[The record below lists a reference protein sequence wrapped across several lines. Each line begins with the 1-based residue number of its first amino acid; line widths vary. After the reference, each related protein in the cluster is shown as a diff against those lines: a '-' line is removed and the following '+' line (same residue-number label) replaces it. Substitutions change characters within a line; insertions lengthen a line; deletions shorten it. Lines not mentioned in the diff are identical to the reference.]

1 MITGLL
7 FTLAQKPLVP
17 ANDRH
22 FEGRT
27 FPKSVTPKAKKRLS
41 GDTILV
47 ATAGTVSLVLA
58 LAGAVLLMAAF
69 STWSFDP
76 AGGLHVQTAG
86 LTFTLFS
93 GAVS

>member
-17 ANDRH
+17 ANDLCAQ
-22 FEGRT
+22 GRP
-27 FPKSVTPKAKKRLS
+27 FPKSVTPKAKKRPS
-41 GDTILV
+41 GDTVLV
-47 ATAGTVSLVLA
+47 ATAGTISLVLA
-58 LAGAVLLMAAF
+58 LAGAALLMAAF

-76 AGGLHVQTAG
+76 AGGLNVQTAG